1 MAQQGRLPTRLVQIR
16 RDGLKRVFELM
27 IMCLFM
33 LQNSAKYQA
42 GRLGCH
48 LGSWMEYMHGSIFG
62 LYRRRLRLGNTTN
75 PGSAGQRSCVE

>member
-1 MAQQGRLPTRLVQIR
+1 MVQICR
-16 RDGLKRVFELM
+16 NGLIYVFDLM

-48 LGSWMEYMHGSIFG
+48 VGWYICMGPFGWIDGVGGLGI
-62 LYRRRLRLGNTTN
+62 RRG
-75 PGSAGQRSCVE
+75 PGTAPQQSGIK